1 MNTDI
6 ATMDD
11 NKLVKILISS
21 VFPGASEQSAMLALN
36 YCKAANLDVMQKPV
50 HIVPMWDAKAGQMR
64 DVIMPGIGLYRVAAS
79 RTGQY
84 LGMSEPEFGPDVTR
98 EIGGQSVTFP
108 EWCKVTCYRLVAG
121 HKAEFPAMERWM
133 ENYAVRGGR
142 EKSIAPNAMWAKRPW
157 GQLLKCAEAQ
167 ALRKAFPEVGAQPT
181 AEEME
186 GRIIEEREVYGSHTT
201 VKPGHED
208 LAASI
213 TGEQAE
219 SLRHAIEMAG
229 LTEDKFCGHKS
240 IRIASLGEL
249 PAARYEGAINYLKSL
264 ATQQEETADAVVSE

>member
-1 MNTDI
+1 MTTEI

-21 VFPGASEQSAMLALN
+21 VFPGASETSALLALN

-84 LGMSEPEFGPDVTR
+84 LGMSEPEWGPEVTR
-98 EIGGQSVTFP
+98 EIGGVSVTFP

-133 ENYAVRGGR
+133 ENYAVRGGKD
-142 EKSIAPNAMWAKRPW
+142 KSIAPNAMWAKRPW

-186 GRIIEEREVYGSHTT
+186 GRVIEEREVYGTHAT
-201 VKPGHED
+201 VKPEP
-208 LAASI
+208 AALP
-213 TGEQAE
+213 EYPADKMAEMLPKWQA
-219 SLRHAIEMAG
+219 AIESGRSNAEGIIAMISTKFT
-229 LTEDKFCGHKS
+229 LTEDQQQTIHD
-240 IRIASLGEL
+240 LDQGE
-249 PAARYEGAINYLKSL
+249 AA
-264 ATQQEETADAVVSE
+264 

>member
-1 MNTDI
+1 MTTEI

-36 YCKAANLDVMQKPV
+36 YCKVAGLDVMQKPV

-84 LGMSEPEFGPDVTR
+84 LGISEPEFGPDITR
-98 EIGGQSVTFP
+98 DIGGVSVTFP

-133 ENYAVRGGR
+133 ENYVVRGGK
-142 EKSIAPNAMWAKRPW
+142 EKSIAPNTMWAKRPW

-186 GRIIEEREVYGSHTT
+186 GRVIEEREIYGSHTT
-201 VKPGHED
+201 VKAGPAPLPEYPAEKMAEN
-208 LAASI
+208 LPKW
-213 TGEQAE
+213 QA
-219 SLRHAIEMAG
+219 AIESGRSNAEGIIAMISTKFA
-229 LTEDKFCGHKS
+229 LTQEQQD
-240 IRIASLGEL
+240 
-249 PAARYEGAINYLKSL
+249 AISKL
-264 ATQQEETADAVVSE
+264 EETNK